1 MKNEIPVEKHEIN
14 LLIRN
19 RTGLMTR
26 RGFLGAGVGT
36 VAGLAITGSGIRVA
50 EAATTVKMLGWQGYD
65 EPFYVGDYIKD
76 NDIVADMTYIG
87 SIEDILIKLMAGGL
101 GNYGIVMP
109 NWAYIPSFVE
119 SGVLQPVDTGRLS
132 NYQNII
138 PYFRDHPALIYKG
151 QQWGV
156 PFTWGGLPLMYTPS
170 EVAKP
175 TSWMDC
181 FNPAYKGKVAMHHDP
196 LGIMEIWANVV
207 TGKGVGSSLITHAEL
222 KKMIDTLIDMKKNYA
237 RAFFMSI
244 GEAIDAFSRGEVVIS
259 AIGWEPMKLWCNEK
273 GGTQIDYVYP
283 DEGTLGFFD
292 EACIPVDA
300 PDIDVVYD
308 LLDHLISVPGQVPV
322 GNEIF
327 QGVVVAEAVPKL
339 SDAARD
345 LYPYDDIDS
354 FSRKAIMFPFPPTE
368 PDGVHATYDDWLEE
382 YERLLKA

>member
-1 MKNEIPVEKHEIN
+1 
-14 LLIRN
+14 
-19 RTGLMTR
+19 
-26 RGFLGAGVGT
+26 
-36 VAGLAITGSGIRVA
+36 
-50 EAATTVKMLGWQGYD
+50 
-65 EPFYVGDYIKD
+65 
-76 NDIVADMTYIG
+76 
-87 SIEDILIKLMAGGL
+87 
-101 GNYGIVMP
+101 
-109 NWAYIPSFVE
+109 
-119 SGVLQPVDTGRLS
+119 
-132 NYQNII
+132 
-138 PYFRDHPALIYKG
+138 
-151 QQWGV
+151 
-156 PFTWGGLPLMYTPS
+156 
-170 EVAKP
+170 
-175 TSWMDC
+175 
-181 FNPAYKGKVAMHHDP
+181 
-196 LGIMEIWANVV
+196 MEIWANVV